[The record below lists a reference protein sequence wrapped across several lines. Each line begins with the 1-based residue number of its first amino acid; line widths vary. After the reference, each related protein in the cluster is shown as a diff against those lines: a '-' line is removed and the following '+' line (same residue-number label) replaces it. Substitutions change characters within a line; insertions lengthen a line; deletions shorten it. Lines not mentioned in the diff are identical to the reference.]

1 MTRSKSSRR
10 WLDEHFSDPFVKRA
24 AKEGMRSRAA
34 FKLMEIQDK
43 DRIFKPGMHVVDLG
57 AAPGGWSQVAAR
69 YLNGKG
75 KVIALDRLPMD
86 PLPDVTFIQGDF
98 NDEAVYQTLMDA
110 LGGQQVDLVMS
121 DIAPNMSGVAA
132 VDQARSMQL
141 AELALEF
148 ASEVLRP
155 GGVFLVKVFMGSG
168 ADALRT
174 AIKARFG
181 RIVVRKPEAS
191 RARSAEQYWLGMDFK
206 G

>member
-24 AKEGMRSRAA
+24 AKEGYRSRAA
-34 FKLMEIQDK
+34 FKLMEIQEK
-43 DRIFKPGMHVVDLG
+43 DRIFKPGMHIVDLG

-69 YLNGKG
+69 YLGSKG

-86 PLPDVTFIQGDF
+86 PLPDVVFIQGDF
-98 NDEAVYQTLMDA
+98 NDEAVYQALMDM
-110 LGGQQVDLVMS
+110 LGGQPVDLVMS
-121 DIAPNMSGVAA
+121 DIAPNMSGVSA

-155 GGVFLVKVFMGSG
+155 GGVFLVKVFMGAG
-168 ADALRT
+168 ADALRS
-174 AIKARFG
+174 AIKSRFN

-191 RARSAEQYWLGMDFK
+191 RARSSEQYWMGVDFK